1 MLNFNEENY
10 LSVLNGAVHV
20 RSQIE
25 KIADEVSAAGYKNV
39 FLIGSGGTIA
49 LKYPLEYIL
58 KTNSDIPVYAE
69 IAAEFIVMDHQRL
82 NEKSLVVLSSLSGTT
97 EETVAAAKFAKKQ
110 GATTIGFVG
119 EENTPLANETK
130 YTVINHA
137 ANDTLC
143 EEMHIQLY
151 TLIFRLMHLRGEF
164 PEYEALME
172 DLEKLPYE
180 LVLVKERTERKAEE
194 FALKYKDET
203 YHMIVGSGNLW
214 GETYLYGMCVLEEM
228 QWIRTKT
235 IHAAEFFHGTIELVE
250 EDTSVI
256 LLYGEDSTRPLMDRV
271 GNFVNRYTKEITI
284 FDTKDYELNGIREQ
298 FRGFFSPI
306 VMAALLERVSVH
318 LEEKRN
324 HPLTTRRY
332 YRVVQY

>member
-1 MLNFNEENY
+1 MLNFNQENY
-10 LSVLNGAVHV
+10 LNVLNGAVNT
-20 RSQIE
+20 RNQIE
-25 KIADEVSAAGYKNV
+25 QIADEISAAGYKNIY
-39 FLIGSGGTIA
+39 LIGSGGTIA
-49 LKYPLEYIL
+49 LKYPLEYII

-69 IAAEFIVMDHQRL
+69 IAAEFVLMGHKQL

-97 EETVAAAKFAKKQ
+97 EETVAAARFANEK
-110 GATTIGFVG
+110 GAITIGFVG
-119 EENTPLANETK
+119 EENTPLAQATK
-130 YTVINHA
+130 YTIINHA

-180 LVLVKERTERKAEE
+180 LVSVKERTEQKAEE
-194 FALKYKDET
+194 FALKYKDEA
-203 YHMIVGSGNLW
+203 YHMLVGSGNLW

-250 EDTSVI
+250 KDTSVI
-256 LLYGEDSTRPLMDRV
+256 LIKGEDTTRPLMERV
-271 GNFVNRYTKEITI
+271 QNFVERYTNEITI

-298 FRGFFSPI
+298 FRGFLSPI
-306 VMAALLERVSVH
+306 VIAAALERVSAH
-318 LEEKRN
+318 FEEKRN